1 MKATYRQ
8 KNLLYQNE
16 NREQKCWTQKILGMK
31 QIGNEKYDGDINLTK
46 IKSYEKKTIVKSI
59 VSQPKKKLLEII
71 ELHM

>member
-1 MKATYRQ
+1 
-8 KNLLYQNE
+8 
-16 NREQKCWTQKILGMK
+16 MK